1 MVKKISFEIILS
13 ITIISII
20 FTSCDSEDSIV
31 GSNQDTEINN
41 VSFSVDETYL
51 ESGVLYAKG
60 TVTNLGKLDIN
71 SPWYVEGQFYTDQT
85 YKTKLGGNNTRI
97 SVPLEPYQSTFWVLS
112 YSTTKVD
119 VNQYPNFR
127 ISDLRGIYKN

>member
-1 MVKKISFEIILS
+1 MAIKYVLTIMLLS
-13 ITIISII
+13 VI
-20 FTSCDSEDSIV
+20 FTFCDSSDNIV
-31 GSNQDTEINN
+31 GSNEDVEINN
-41 VSFSVDETYL
+41 VSFNVDTTYL
-51 ESGVLYAKG
+51 ESNVLYAKG
-60 TVTNLGKLDIN
+60 TVTNLGTTKIN

-85 YKTKLGGNNTRI
+85 YNIKLGGNNSRI